1 MEEVLSMK
9 SSGASTSVIV
19 STLVQGNTNFSERT
33 NYSKE
38 KYVSKKAKHHSD
50 QVYILAPTIRMIAQT
65 IYRRNSETA
74 SFLRPD
80 MLSSMLYYASIIGG
94 SKVLVYDESCGLI
107 SAAVLQRL
115 DGKGELYLLYK
126 NLTFNSHEALQA
138 MNFNPIETMPFRPIR
153 LSNLA
158 KVIVKE
164 TPLPP
169 HGMPT
174 VDTTTASTAVS
185 AAPPK
190 ESFNYSDENL
200 FAEVDIK
207 EQLIWIHERILDRS
221 FLDSIII
228 VSNAVSPLE
237 LLQHTFKSLRS
248 SGTVVVYTVIQE
260 EICEIY
266 TFLEE
271 NGAINIQIQEQSNRE
286 MQILR
291 DRCHPMLQTHVASG
305 YLITAIKTV

>member
-1 MEEVLSMK
+1 
-9 SSGASTSVIV
+9 
-19 STLVQGNTNFSERT
+19 
-33 NYSKE
+33 
-38 KYVSKKAKHHSD
+38 
-50 QVYILAPTIRMIAQT
+50 
-65 IYRRNSETA
+65 
-74 SFLRPD
+74 
-80 MLSSMLYYASIIGG
+80 MLSSVLYFASIIGG

-107 SAAVLQRL
+107 TAAILQRL

-126 NLTFNSHEALQA
+126 NLTFNSHEALQG
-138 MNFNPIETMPFRPIR
+138 MNFNPIETMPFRPIK
-153 LSNLA
+153 LSNFA

-169 HGMPT
+169 HGM
-174 VDTTTASTAVS
+174 DTTVSSSAAAAITATAVE
-185 AAPPK
+185 
-190 ESFNYSDENL
+190 ESTNIYSDENL

-221 FLDSIII
+221 LLDSIII
-228 VSNAVSPLE
+228 VSSAISPLE
-237 LLQHTFKSLRS
+237 LLQRTFKSLRS

-260 EICEIY
+260 EICDIF